1 MYGQHY
7 TPQTISNITK
17 VRGKQVDAFKNLRL
31 ASRYTCV
38 SLDATYIAVKR
49 DTVSKETIYIAIG
62 IREDGSKEIL
72 AYTIAPTDSAYIWKD
87 LLEDI
92 KERGIEGILLFMA

>member
-38 SLDATYIAVKR
+38 SLDATYIVVKR